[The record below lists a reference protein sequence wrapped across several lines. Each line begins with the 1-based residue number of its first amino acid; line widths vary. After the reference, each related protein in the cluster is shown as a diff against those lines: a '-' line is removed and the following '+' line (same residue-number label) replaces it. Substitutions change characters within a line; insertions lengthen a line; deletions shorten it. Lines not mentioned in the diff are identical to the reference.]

1 MKGYGGFNNL
11 RYKWQCL
18 WRKRRRRGEQLL
30 LVVLDE
36 EGVTLSCWQD
46 ASLLWTR
53 TSAMVAWQG
62 GAETWWQ
69 ELTETLRRELTFA
82 RLQEQVATLVLLRG
96 ALIGREEL
104 NMPLLSQ
111 GELVRALTWE
121 AEQLLPQTDGKPV
134 IAHRLLSAAGQ
145 EQQLELWFWPQEQ
158 MERLRALCAELR
170 WRLEKVLVGTEAD
183 ELPGLWYE
191 GLPLPETALSMR
203 RREWQLLATAAW
215 LTRYSGRLC
224 LLSLLL
230 SVLIY
235 VVAQGGVYL
244 ARQGVEKQEG
254 ELARYA
260 VWEERLRSA
269 QAMEARLKA
278 YKRQEEELRRGATHS
293 SAQLLTI
300 GRAVDADAWLEQA
313 RYDAQGGT
321 WTLEGGAYGS
331 ASLPRLLERLER
343 GEIFKKVELVQSG
356 ESKQG
361 ISFNIRLA
369 QGKQ

>member
-1 MKGYGGFNNL
+1 
-11 RYKWQCL
+11 
-18 WRKRRRRGEQLL
+18 
-30 LVVLDE
+30 
-36 EGVTLSCWQD
+36 
-46 ASLLWTR
+46 
-53 TSAMVAWQG
+53 
-62 GAETWWQ
+62 
-69 ELTETLRRELTFA
+69 
-82 RLQEQVATLVLLRG
+82 
-96 ALIGREEL
+96 
-104 NMPLLSQ
+104 
-111 GELVRALTWE
+111 
-121 AEQLLPQTDGKPV
+121 
-134 IAHRLLSAAGQ
+134 
-145 EQQLELWFWPQEQ
+145 
-158 MERLRALCAELR
+158 
-170 WRLEKVLVGTEAD
+170 
-183 ELPGLWYE
+183 
-191 GLPLPETALSMR
+191 MR